1 MSGTNGRQLAR
12 PAQLVHGHRRPG
24 LCSDNEN
31 MMRVTGSLGTRSQ
44 LVATV
49 GSGST
54 GVLDTMG
61 LKQLG

>member
-1 MSGTNGRQLAR
+1 
-12 PAQLVHGHRRPG
+12 
-24 LCSDNEN
+24 

-54 GVLDTMG
+54 GVLDAMG